1 MKRAIAID
9 GGPRKGW
16 NTSILLEKALEGAK
30 SRGAEV
36 ETVRLYDLSYR
47 GCRSCFYCKRAATY
61 REGKCAMRD
70 DLTPVLE
77 RCWAADVLIMGS
89 PIYLSDVTGE
99 MRSFWERLIFAVLAY
114 DPVNRCV
121 LPPGKKI
128 DCGLIYTMNIPA
140 DMAEQYGY
148 GFIYESNSRFLGMLN
163 GKVEHMT
170 ANDTYQFDDYTKYHA
185 PMFDAAHKKKMREE
199 QFPHDC
205 ERAFEMG
212 ARLAG
217 GE

>member
-16 NTSILLEKALEGAK
+16 NTAILLEKALEGAK

-36 ETVRLYDLSYR
+36 ETVRLYDLNYR
-47 GCRSCFYCKRAATY
+47 GCTSCFYCKRTQTY
-61 REGKCAMRD
+61 RNCKCAMRD
-70 DLTPVLE
+70 DLTLLLE
-77 RCWAADVLIMGS
+77 KCWAADVLIMGS

-99 MRSFWERLIFAVLAY
+99 MRSFWERLIFPALAY
-114 DPVNRCV
+114 DPVNRSV
-121 LPPGKKI
+121 LPAGKKI
-128 DCGLIYTMNIPA
+128 DCGLIYTMNLPA
-140 DMAEQYGY
+140 EMAEQFGY
-148 GFIYESNSRFLGMLN
+148 NRIYEMHAHFLKMLN
-163 GKVEHMT
+163 GQVEYLT
-170 ANDTYQFDDYTKYHA
+170 ANDTCQFDDYAKYHA
-185 PMFDAAHKKKMREE
+185 PMFDAAHKKEMHETR
-199 QFPHDC
+199 FPQDR